1 MLCYLQNIIVADLLS
16 YWISIALIPFTI
28 GLVAFFLIHRRN
40 NKRHFKNIE
49 EQFDEKLQQ
58 LALHNENQSTAFKQ
72 GIQKLIN
79 ELNQRLTVHE
89 NRNIK
94 ILSQLE
100 ELQHI
105 LQNPDDD
112 IETETENT
120 SNKD

>member
-1 MLCYLQNIIVADLLS
+1 MLCYLQNIIVADLLL
-16 YWISIALIPFTI
+16 YWISIALIPSTI
-28 GLVAFFLIHRRN
+28 GLVAFFLIHRHN

-49 EQFDEKLQQ
+49 EQFNEKLQQ
-58 LALHNENQSTAFKQ
+58 LALQNENQSTAFKQ